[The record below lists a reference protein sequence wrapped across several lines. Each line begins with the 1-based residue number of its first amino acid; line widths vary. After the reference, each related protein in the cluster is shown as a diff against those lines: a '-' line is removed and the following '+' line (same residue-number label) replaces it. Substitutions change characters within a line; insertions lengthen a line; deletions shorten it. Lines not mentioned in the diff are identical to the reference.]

1 MAKVKAPA
9 AKVTFQ
15 AFAYLGKYT
24 SLERVVSGQEM
35 PLICKE
41 EGGYFLEQGCPIIGT
56 IECTLTLYSADK
68 VVQNQIEALQRQIEW
83 FKRQVFGR
91 KSERFAPEP
100 EPQQMHLGQVLGEV
114 LGKG

>member
-68 VVQNQIEALQRQIEW
+68 VVQNQIEALQAQLQDARAKAHQAEQAILEKISKLQALE
-83 FKRQVFGR
+83 FNGSVV
-91 KSERFAPEP
+91 EAA
-100 EPQQMHLGQVLGEV
+100 
-114 LGKG
+114 